1 LNQIKSLLDPFNA
14 EGFIKVGNP
23 ISMLPAL
30 GYSTTQPADKI
41 QDYAII
47 NLTTYIAT
55 NFAKYSEMYPGLT
68 QEQIIEEVKNK
79 YRGWYEE
86 FSPDPTDAENPSNPY
101 SKTGKYGVITRTYTE
116 WLSRNVVSEYFRAA
130 YFAHIN
136 GIVTLALLY
145 DMLEGN
151 LTERGSLLSAFI
163 TGARPVRI
171 DPRPLNNASWG
182 RIGGKLD
189 ALFIGAVRG
198 EFAPTTV
205 QLIAAA
211 GGARKTRKAKGT
223 RRQRNRPR
231 GTHKKMAKRRMT
243 RRA

>member
-1 LNQIKSLLDPFNA
+1 VNKAGDLLMKLDTIANPDATLGAIKALLDPFNA
-14 EGFIKVGNP
+14 EGFIKFGNP
-23 ISMLPAL
+23 ISMLPEL
-30 GYSTTQPADKI
+30 GYSKERRGATTIEDYNIADLNEIFKG
-41 QDYAII
+41 DSAKKAEVLSKYKEWYSYFPVEAAISHEYGSRT
-47 NLTTYIAT
+47 LTFDQWA
-55 NFAKYSEMYPGLT
+55 N
-68 QEQIIEEVKNK
+68 
-79 YRGWYEE
+79 RGY
-86 FSPDPTDAENPSNPY
+86 
-101 SKTGKYGVITRTYTE
+101 
-116 WLSRNVVSEYFRAA
+116 VSEYFRAA

-145 DMLEGN
+145 DILEGN

-182 RIGGKLD
+182 RIGGKLN
-189 ALFIGAVRG
+189 ALFIGAVLG
-198 EFAPTTV
+198 KFNSDTV
-205 QLIAAA
+205 RLIAMG

-231 GTHKKMAKRRMT
+231 RTHKKMAKRRKT